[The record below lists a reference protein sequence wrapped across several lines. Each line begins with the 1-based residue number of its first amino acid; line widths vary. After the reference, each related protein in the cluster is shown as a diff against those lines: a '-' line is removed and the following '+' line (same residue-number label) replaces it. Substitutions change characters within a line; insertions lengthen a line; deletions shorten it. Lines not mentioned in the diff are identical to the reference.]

1 VSAASPLLSIRDLKS
16 YLRTPQG
23 VVRAVDGVSLE
34 LAAGRTLGLV
44 GESGCGKSVLA
55 RSVLGLLPESILIK
69 AGGEIRYEGRD
80 LRCLSE
86 RELRSV
92 RGREIAMIFQD
103 PMTSLNPVMAVGA
116 QSEQALRLHL
126 CCSRAEARERAVDL
140 LDSVGITAPA
150 RRAENYPH
158 ELSGGMRQRVM
169 IAIALACG
177 PKVLIA
183 DEPTTALD
191 VTVQAQILDLLQ
203 ELQEKRGMA
212 LILITHNLGVVAGMA
227 DEVAVMYAGRIV
239 EHGPTS
245 ALLAAP
251 RMPYTAAL
259 LRSVPRLDDPV
270 HSRLEAIGGRPP
282 LLIEPPPGCRFAPR
296 CPRATSICAQAP
308 AETREPADA
317 RGFRCWHPLEAA
329 HG

>member
-1 VSAASPLLSIRDLKS
+1 
-16 YLRTPQG
+16 
-23 VVRAVDGVSLE
+23 
-34 LAAGRTLGLV
+34 V

-55 RSVLGLLPESILIK
+55 RSILGLLPESILIK

-80 LRCLSE
+80 LRDLSE

-116 QSEQALRLHL
+116 QIEQALRLHL

-282 LLIEPPPGCRFAPR
+282 LLVEPPPGCRFAPR
-296 CPRATSICAQAP
+296 CPRATGLCAQDP
-308 AETREPADA
+308 AETRERADS

-329 HG
+329 DG

>member
-16 YLRTPQG
+16 YLRTPHG

-55 RSVLGLLPESILIK
+55 RSILGLLPESILIR
-69 AGGEIRYEGRD
+69 AGGEIRYAGRD
-80 LRCLSE
+80 LRDLSE

-103 PMTSLNPVMAVGA
+103 PMTSLNPVMQVGA
-116 QSEQALRLHL
+116 QIEQALRLHL
-126 CCSRAEARERAVDL
+126 RCSRAEAREHAVDL

-150 RRAENYPH
+150 RRVENYPH

-239 EHGPTS
+239 EHGPTG

-282 LLIEPPPGCRFAPR
+282 PLIEPPPGCRFAPR
-296 CPRATSICAQAP
+296 CPRATGICAQDP
-308 AETREPADA
+308 AETREQADD